1 MAHKI
6 IDEVTNRIIERSK
19 KSRSLYLTQMKAAFA
34 EGITRNVLS
43 CGNLAHGF
51 AGCNAD
57 EKAILADTKLPNF
70 GIVTAYNDM
79 LSAHKT
85 YEHYPEKIRTYA
97 AKYNAVAQVAGGVP
111 AMCDGVTQG
120 QLGMELSLFS
130 RDVIALSTAIA
141 LSHNMFDGTIGL
153 GICDKIIPGLVIGML
168 KFGHLP
174 TLFIPGG
181 PMKTGISN
189 DEKAK
194 IRQDFAE
201 GKIGREALL
210 KGESDSY
217 HSPGTC
223 TFYGTA
229 NSNQMLMEIMG
240 LQLPGSSFVN
250 PDTELRALL
259 TEEAIKLL
267 SENCYA
273 NSFEKSFC
281 MIYDEKVVVN
291 GLVGLLAT
299 GGSSNHTIHLIAMA
313 NAAGIKINWQDFSD
327 LSAVVPLLTRIYP
340 NGPADVNQFHAAGGM
355 SFVINTLL
363 ENNLLHEDVQTILGK
378 GLIAFTREP
387 KISNGKLI
395 WAEGVKESINTEI
408 VRPATSPFL
417 AHGGIVMLHGNIGRA
432 VIKTSAVKEE
442 HLIVEAEAIVFNEQE
457 ELIEAFKRGELE
469 KDFIAVLPFQGPKQ
483 NGMPELHKLTPT
495 LSILQM
501 RGFKVA
507 LVTDGRMSGA
517 SGKVPAAIHLTPEA
531 KDGGIISKIRTGDLI
546 RLNAVTGELSCL
558 NLPIVESRESSTKD
572 NSTTFGYGRELFHNM
587 RKLVSSS
594 EEGASFLSF

>member
-1 MAHKI
+1 MIHPI
-6 IDEVTNRIIERSK
+6 IDEVTKRIVERSK
-19 KSRSLYLTQMKAAFA
+19 TTRTLYLSQMKAAFD
-34 EGITRNVLS
+34 EGITRKVLS

-51 AGCNAD
+51 AGCVAD
-57 EKAILADTKLPNF
+57 EKAKLADTKLPNF

-85 YEHYPEKIRTYA
+85 YENYPEKIRKFA
-97 AKYNAVAQVAGGVP
+97 AKYNAVSQVAGGVP

-120 QLGMELSLFS
+120 QNGMELSLFS
-130 RDVIALSTAIA
+130 RDVIALSTAVA

-181 PMKTGISN
+181 PMKSGITN
-189 DEKAK
+189 DQKAK
-194 IRQDFAE
+194 IRQDYAE
-201 GKIGREALL
+201 GKIGRAELL

-217 HSPGTC
+217 HSAGTC

-250 PDTELRALL
+250 PDTELRELL
-259 TEEAIKLL
+259 TEEAVKVL
-267 SENCYA
+267 SQNCEA
-273 NSFEKSFC
+273 DSFEKSFST
-281 MIYDEKVVVN
+281 MYDEKVVVN
-291 GLVGLLAT
+291 GLIGLLAT
-299 GGSSNHTIHLIAMA
+299 GGSTNHTIHLIAMA

-327 LSAVVPLLTRIYP
+327 LSAVIPSLTKIYP
-340 NGPADVNQFHAAGGM
+340 NGSADVNQFHAAGGM

-363 ENNLLHEDVQTILGK
+363 ENGLLHEDVNTILGK
-378 GLIAFTREP
+378 GMKTFTQEP
-387 KISNGKLI
+387 KIKDGKLI
-395 WAEGVKESINTEI
+395 WVVGPKKSLNTEI
-408 VRPATSPFL
+408 VRPVSNPFSK
-417 AHGGIVMLHGNIGRA
+417 HGGIVMLHGNIGRA
-432 VIKTSAVKEE
+432 VIKTSAVKDE

-457 ELIEAFKRGELE
+457 DLITAFKNGELE
-469 KDFIAVLPFQGPKQ
+469 RDFIAVLPFQGPKQ

-517 SGKVPAAIHLTPEA
+517 SGKIPAAIHLTPEA
-531 KDGGIISKIRTGDLI
+531 KDGGMISKIRTGDLI

-558 NLPIVESRESSTKD
+558 NLPIVESREASIKD
-572 NSTTFGYGRELFHNM
+572 NSTTFGFGRELFANM
-587 RKLVSSS
+587 RQLVSSS
-594 EEGASFLSF
+594 EDGASFL